1 MLLITELENLS
12 IARNDVASV
21 SESLEP
27 PVKIAKMSIGSSR
40 IQQLLE
46 SAQQVS
52 RIDETAASKILMV
65 NYLKFDQT
73 MIFQEV
79 DSYLREPLI
88 DYSEDSDCILEYW
101 KVSSYSLLKFIAKK
115 FLCPPPSSAESE
127 RTFSGLGNIY
137 TDKRNRLTSEH
148 ANMQLFLHHV
158 YKNTQ

>member
-65 NYLKFDQT
+65 NYLKFD
-73 MIFQEV
+73 
-79 DSYLREPLI
+79 
-88 DYSEDSDCILEYW
+88 
-101 KVSSYSLLKFIAKK
+101 
-115 FLCPPPSSAESE
+115 
-127 RTFSGLGNIY
+127 
-137 TDKRNRLTSEH
+137 
-148 ANMQLFLHHV
+148 
-158 YKNTQ
+158 

>member
-1 MLLITELENLS
+1 LLLATVLDPRIKDKLFSTEERGKVRMLLITELENLS

-65 NYLKFDQT
+65 NYLKFD
-73 MIFQEV
+73 
-79 DSYLREPLI
+79 
-88 DYSEDSDCILEYW
+88 
-101 KVSSYSLLKFIAKK
+101 
-115 FLCPPPSSAESE
+115 
-127 RTFSGLGNIY
+127 
-137 TDKRNRLTSEH
+137 
-148 ANMQLFLHHV
+148 
-158 YKNTQ
+158 